1 MIEKWSFRL
10 SEEAQRSNSCC
21 ICFQRLNSRRKR
33 LTSNK
38 TDVVSCHYQSEYQN
52 SRSRVADAAVQNLPM
67 LVEQTHSLNP
77 QVHHSHKQ
85 PHSQSDDQKPQFRQY
100 STYILINCF
109 SYRRMCT
116 FIKTMRLRIW
126 CFLQS
131 GPCCIQMQDRQSSVS
146 RSSRSQ
152 QRMFN
157 SCNKLKREDPQRKTN
172 TDSAARIKSRFIWSF
187 DYLKFSDIKWDIRM
201 TSENVANLK
210 IESQLTLTEW
220 EILMTVLFNQKVH
233 CHDISVISK
242 DYDQKLC
249 CLRRFRQYH
258 IRHDRFL
265 NFKYQEH

>member
-1 MIEKWSFRL
+1 MIR
-10 SEEAQRSNSCC
+10 N
-21 ICFQRLNSRRKR
+21 
-33 LTSNK
+33 
-38 TDVVSCHYQSEYQN
+38 
-52 SRSRVADAAVQNLPM
+52 
-67 LVEQTHSLNP
+67 HSLDNIALI
-77 QVHHSHKQ
+77 
-85 PHSQSDDQKPQFRQY
+85 FW
-100 STYILINCF
+100 STASVIDE
-109 SYRRMCT
+109 CT

-210 IESQLTLTEW
+210 IESQLTSLSEKFW
-220 EILMTVLFNQKVH
+220 WQCYSIRKVH

-242 DYDQKLC
+242 IM
-249 CLRRFRQYH
+249 
-258 IRHDRFL
+258 IRSCVSEDS
-265 NFKYQEH
+265 NNIT